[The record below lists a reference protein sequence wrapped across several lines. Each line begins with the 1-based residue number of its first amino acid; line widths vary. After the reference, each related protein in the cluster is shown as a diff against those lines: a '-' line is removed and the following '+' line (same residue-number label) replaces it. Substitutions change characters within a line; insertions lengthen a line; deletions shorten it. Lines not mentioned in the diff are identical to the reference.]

1 LLGNGNSL
9 AGERRIG
16 SSFGV
21 VNTAGTYS
29 PFIIVFLNTGS
40 YTLYKKLQR
49 STNMYEKARSSME
62 TIIAISKVFQYGKTT
77 IPKEVRLKLDVQDG
91 DKILWL
97 MDENDHIIISKRKG
111 L

>member
-1 LLGNGNSL
+1 M
-9 AGERRIG
+9 AGVENDLICIG
-16 SSFGV
+16 VEDASR
-21 VNTAGTYS
+21 TYS
-29 PFIIVFLNTGS
+29 QFIIVFLNTCS
-40 YTLYKKLQR
+40 YTLYNMLQR
-49 STNMYEKARSSME
+49 NTNMYEKARIGME

-97 MDENDHIIISKRKG
+97 MDENDNIIISKRKV

>member
-1 LLGNGNSL
+1 LGK
-9 AGERRIG
+9 EKRPVEEWKIG
-16 SSFGV
+16 SSLGV
-21 VNTAGTYS
+21 RNATGIYS
-29 PFIIVFLNTGS
+29 RLIIVFLNTCS

-49 STNMYEKARSSME
+49 STNMYEKARIGME
-62 TIIAISKVFQYGKTT
+62 AIIAISKVFQYGKTT

-97 MDENDHIIISKRKG
+97 MDENDNIVISKRKV

>member
-1 LLGNGNSL
+1 MRSVDVS
-9 AGERRIG
+9 R
-16 SSFGV
+16 
-21 VNTAGTYS
+21 TYS
-29 PFIIVFLNTGS
+29 QFIIHFRNTFS
-40 YTLYKKLQR
+40 YDLYNMLQR
-49 STNMYEKARSSME
+49 NTNMYEKARIGME

-97 MDENDHIIISKRKG
+97 MDENDNIIISKRKV